1 MQVGP
6 AAKRKTAKGDSFL
19 SWLFQFVKKV
29 LFYLLHRQILLFKG
43 FPLRG
48 SWRRSRLM
56 RWR

>member
-6 AAKRKTAKGDSFL
+6 AAKRKTAKRDSFL

-29 LFYLLHRQILLFKG
+29 LFYLLHRQIMPDKG

-56 RWR
+56 RW